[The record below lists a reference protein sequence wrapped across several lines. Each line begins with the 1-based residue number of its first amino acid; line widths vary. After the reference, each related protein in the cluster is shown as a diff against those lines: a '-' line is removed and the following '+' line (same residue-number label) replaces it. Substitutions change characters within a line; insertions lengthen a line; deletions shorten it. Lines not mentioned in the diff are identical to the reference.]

1 MSRGRIVV
9 VDDKPALADLVVA
22 DLEEAGYT
30 ALSAYSAEQA
40 LARVAEQAV
49 DVVVTDLRMPG
60 RSGTDLCR
68 ELILR
73 DPEVPVI
80 VMTAFGSLDA
90 AAEAMRAGAYDFITK
105 PFDIATLRLALDRA
119 LSHRRMR
126 TELRRL
132 RDDTGTRTFE
142 GMLGMAP
149 PMQRVFELIERL
161 APTDAPI
168 LLSGESGTGKEQI
181 ARALHRRSLRADGP
195 FVALNCAALPTN
207 LLESELFGH
216 EKGAYTGAN
225 ERRLGLLRQAHRGTL
240 FLDEIGDMALEL
252 QPKLLRALQEGRVRP
267 LGSDREHAVDVRV
280 ISASHHD
287 LDNDIRTQR
296 FRSDLFFRLAVMR
309 IDVPPLRERGD
320 DVLLLAEHFIE
331 QFADR
336 RGLSPTPELDPGA
349 EMALRGYS
357 WPGNVRELRNWMEHA
372 VALCD
377 DVRISVAHL
386 PRPIDRS
393 AGAGNK
399 TSSPTT
405 TVEPTVPEQ
414 FESLELFEH
423 RYIVRVLDAV
433 GGNKTRA
440 AKILGI
446 DRKTLLARLQRH
458 QPE

>member
-9 VDDKPALADLVVA
+9 VDDKPALAELVVA
-22 DLEEAGYT
+22 DLDEAGY
-30 ALSAYSAEQA
+30 SASAAHSADEA
-40 LARVAEQAV
+40 LATVAAEPV

-60 RSGTDLCR
+60 RSGIDLCR

-73 DPEVPVI
+73 FPEVPVI

-90 AAEAMRAGAYDFITK
+90 AVEAMRAGAYDFITK
-105 PFDIATLRLALDRA
+105 PFEFATLQLALDRA
-119 LSHRRMR
+119 LGHRRMR
-126 TELRRL
+126 AELRRL
-132 RDDTGTRTFE
+132 RDDTGAQTFE
-142 GMLGMAP
+142 GMVGSSPA
-149 PMQRVFELIERL
+149 MQRVFELVERL

-168 LLSGESGTGKEQI
+168 LLSGESGTGKEQL
-181 ARALHRRSLRADGP
+181 ARALHHRSLRADGP
-195 FVALNCAALPTN
+195 FVALNCAALPTQ

-216 EKGAYTGAN
+216 ERGAFTGAN

-240 FLDEIGDMALEL
+240 FLDEIGDMAVEL

-267 LGSDREHAVDVRV
+267 IGSDSEHAVDVRV
-280 ISASHHD
+280 LSASNRD
-287 LDNDIRTQR
+287 LDAAIRTQK

-336 RGLSPTPELDPGA
+336 RGLASAPELDPGA
-349 EMALRGYS
+349 EMALRGYG

-377 DVRISVAHL
+377 DGRISVAHL
-386 PRPIDRS
+386 PRPIDRLE
-393 AGAGNK
+393 ADEGKGRIHEAELA
-399 TSSPTT
+399 PA
-405 TVEPTVPEQ
+405 VPEE
-414 FESLELFEH
+414 FEPLAEIEY
-423 RYIVRVLDAV
+423 RYIVKVLDAV
-433 GGNKTRA
+433 EGNKTRA

-458 QPE
+458 GH